1 MYDFG
6 LLYILYDTI
15 RLYLN
20 CLKGQRTIIDG
31 DVNNNLYVVLCQ
43 PEEGSLYMS
52 RNTLR

>member
-1 MYDFG
+1 MILAY
-6 LLYILYDTI
+6 YIILYDTV

-31 DVNNNLYVVLCQ
+31 DVNNLYVVLCQ